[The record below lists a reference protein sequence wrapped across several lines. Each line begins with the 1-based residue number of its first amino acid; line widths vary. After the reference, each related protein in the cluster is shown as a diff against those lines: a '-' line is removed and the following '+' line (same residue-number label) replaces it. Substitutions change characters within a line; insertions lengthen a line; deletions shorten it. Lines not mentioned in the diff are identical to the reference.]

1 MNWEFPKERCIE
13 KLNNLICN
21 VFLLNFIFPK
31 LLIMKKLIP
40 FFLLTFIVFSCSDS
54 DDSGVAIPIIDTS
67 KLAKV
72 IFDPKTPSEKHWNF
86 YPNGLLKEITKP
98 DGTILQNFVY
108 DAKNNLLS
116 SSIIAEPYNSHKFTY
131 NNTNFVA
138 MIDDEKVNYDSTLDA
153 FYTGVLGHI
162 YRLTKI
168 NTEKLLIDGKLVH
181 IEIENGIS
189 YESEFYQISVNYLN
203 HNISS
208 YSQYNETCHFF
219 TYDKK
224 TNPLRDATL
233 PICKAFGFVSNSEG
247 WINGHYNSVNNV
259 LTEHYCSEDPES
271 NTYNYTYNSHNL
283 PNTRTSNYYFRGVF
297 ENSKLSAIYYYQGDV
312 IPQ

>member
-1 MNWEFPKERCIE
+1 MK
-13 KLNNLICN
+13 NLIY
-21 VFLLNFIFPK
+21 
-31 LLIMKKLIP
+31 
-40 FFLLTFIVFSCSDS
+40 FFLLTFITISCSDS

-86 YPNGLLKEITKP
+86 YTNGLLKEITKP

-116 SSIIAEPYNSHKFTY
+116 STNITEPYNSHKFTY
-131 NNTNFVA
+131 DNNNFVA
-138 MIDDEKVNYDSTLDA
+138 SIDGEKVNYDSTLDA
-153 FYTGVLGHI
+153 FYTGVLDHS

-168 NTEKLLIDGKLVH
+168 NIEKLLIDGKLVRV
-181 IEIENGIS
+181 EIENGIS
-189 YESEFYQISVNYLN
+189 YESQFYQTRVNYSN
-203 HNISS
+203 NNISS
-208 YSQYNETCHFF
+208 YFEYNETCNFL
-219 TYDKK
+219 TYDNKK
-224 TNPLRDATL
+224 NPLSNATL
-233 PICKAFGFVSNSEG
+233 PICIAFSFVSNSS
-247 WINGHYNSVNNV
+247 WINGHYNSVNNL
-259 LTEHYCSEDPES
+259 LTQHYCSEDPES